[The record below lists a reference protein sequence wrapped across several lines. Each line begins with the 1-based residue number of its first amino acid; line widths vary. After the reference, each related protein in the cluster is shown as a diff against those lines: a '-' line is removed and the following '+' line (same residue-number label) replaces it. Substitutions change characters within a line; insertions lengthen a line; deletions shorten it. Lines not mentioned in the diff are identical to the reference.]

1 MLTTLLQSL
10 GLARATTEPVFHQ
23 RQINLS
29 GNKITF
35 AMPENFSRDF
45 PGEDLVETVD
55 LNNVT
60 AALDYHGVTLM
71 RRFWD
76 FKTDGFFKKNTGTLV
91 LLLTVK
97 KIPDGCQKNLAHPLE
112 FVEVLQQALCEQYEE
127 SNKTTAEEYRFAYSE
142 TFNAFPE
149 YMFNQHRWIRYERI
163 RNDGGEIAVH
173 YATPV
178 TPSHYFV
185 AEFISLPANTIHI
198 RSFTDNYTDEFTDK
212 IMDTFDMA
220 YAAGNRLVQDI
231 QQCKNLRLEQI
242 IEELTQKYIESLP
255 GGLPKYIE

>member
-1 MLTTLLQSL
+1 MLTALLKSL
-10 GLARATTEPVFHQ
+10 GLSQARVDTSFHK

-29 GNKITF
+29 DNCIRF

-45 PGEDLVETVD
+45 PAEDMVESVD
-55 LNNVT
+55 LDH
-60 AALDYHGVTLM
+60 AAGISDYHGVTLL

-76 FKTDGFFKKNTGTLV
+76 FKSDGFFKKNIGTLV
-91 LLLTVK
+91 LVLSVK
-97 KIPDGCQKNLAHPLE
+97 KVPDGCQKNLAHPLE

-185 AEFISLPANTIHI
+185 AEFISLPADTIGI
-198 RSFTDNYTDEFTDK
+198 RSFTENYTYDLKNK
-212 IMDTFDMA
+212 IMDTFEIS

>member
-1 MLTTLLQSL
+1 MLTTLLKSI
-10 GLARATTEPVFHQ
+10 GLIQTITEPVFHQ

-112 FVEVLQQALCEQYEE
+112 FVEVLQQALREYYEE
-127 SNKTTAEEYRFAYSE
+127 LNKTTAEEYRFAYSDSYY
-142 TFNAFPE
+142 TFREFILNH
-149 YMFNQHRWIRYERI
+149 HRWIRYVRI
-163 RNDGGEIAVH
+163 RNDGREHASYSAI
-173 YATPV
+173 PV

-212 IMDTFDMA
+212 IMDTFDIA

-242 IEELTQKYIESLP
+242 IEELTQKYIAGLP